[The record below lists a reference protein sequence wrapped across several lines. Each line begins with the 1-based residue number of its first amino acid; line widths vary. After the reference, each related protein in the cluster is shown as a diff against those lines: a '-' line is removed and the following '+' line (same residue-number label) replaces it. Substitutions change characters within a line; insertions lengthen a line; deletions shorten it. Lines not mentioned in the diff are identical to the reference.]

1 MGDFIKYCLY
11 CLGIVLSG
19 TLGQNPNGMSLETVI
34 IGGITL
40 FALVGLGLGVLW
52 LIAFIVSKFM

>member
-1 MGDFIKYCLY
+1 MSFSAAFGN
-11 CLGIVLSG
+11 
-19 TLGQNPNGMSLETVI
+19 NPDGMTFKIAI
-34 IGGITL
+34 IGIITM